1 MAHVEQQVLIYSDGG
16 TMYRV
21 RENPDAAPGNNAGL
35 VLEWKE
41 PTDAQWKDYF
51 FIAPDAIEPI
61 AQALLRIAKDSSHET
76 ITEQPRLD

>member
-35 VLEWKE
+35 VLEWKD
-41 PTDAQWKDYF
+41 PTDSKLIPSMDSQWKDYF

-61 AQALLRIAKDSSHET
+61 AQALLRIAKDSSH
-76 ITEQPRLD
+76 D